1 MVRKKITLI
10 GSSEEN
16 WEDASDKAVAE
27 AMETLHDVEWI
38 EVVEQTAH
46 VGDDG
51 VDLYHTEIEVAF
63 SVKRE
68 S

>member
-10 GSSEEN
+10 GSSEES
-16 WEDASDKAVAE
+16 WEDAAQRAVDE
-27 AMETLHDVEWI
+27 AMETLHAVEWI

-46 VGDDG
+46 VGNDG

-63 SVKRE
+63 RVKRE
-68 S
+68 

>member
-10 GSSEEN
+10 GSSGES
-16 WEDASDKAVAE
+16 WEDAADSAVE
-27 AMETLHDVEWI
+27 DAMETLHDVEWI

-46 VGDDG
+46 VGEDG
-51 VDLYHTEIEVAF
+51 VDVYHTEVEVAF